1 MGNPPEQQPEED
13 PTPRN
18 QLKGNKMAAKG
29 VFCFLLVS
37 ALATLATAYPEGRD
51 PLFDEPLPEMPF
63 SKRCHFVSVS
73 TPSLGLPMRTGE
85 TQTPSVGKMDLA
97 SVMCPATLTVATSS
111 KPQAYQ
117 GASLSMP
124 ASSRM
129 GFFCCLAENRCFYLF
144 FYFFIFLFCLAE
156 NRCFLSIFSFFYFVW
171 RKIYVEGKAT
181 TNSFLSDAMNC

>member
-1 MGNPPEQQPEED
+1 MGTNPPEQQPEED

-37 ALATLATAYPEGRD
+37 ALATLATAYP
-51 PLFDEPLPEMPF
+51 
-63 SKRCHFVSVS
+63 
-73 TPSLGLPMRTGE
+73 
-85 TQTPSVGKMDLA
+85 GKMDLA

-144 FYFFIFLFCLAE
+144 FYFFIFLF
-156 NRCFLSIFSFFYFVW
+156 

-181 TNSFLSDAMNC
+181 TNSFLSDAMNF